1 MTLKMRTFAP
11 LTLLLLSLG
20 IDLHQPAS
28 TVGNSDQ
35 MHSNIRPPLWS
46 ARLLLWPARSPV

>member
-20 IDLHQPAS
+20 VEMHQPAS
-28 TVGNSDQ
+28 TAGKDSQVQ
-35 MHSNIRPPLWS
+35 SNPRPSLWS
-46 ARLLLWPARSPV
+46 ARSALSIARAPI

>member
-20 IDLHQPAS
+20 VELHQPAS
-28 TVGNSDQ
+28 TTGEDNQ
-35 MHSNIRPPLWS
+35 AQTNPRPSLWS
-46 ARLLLWPARSPV
+46 AKSALSIARAPI

>member
-20 IDLHQPAS
+20 VDMHQPAS
-28 TVGNSDQ
+28 TAGETDQVQSDP
-35 MHSNIRPPLWS
+35 HPALWS
-46 ARLLLWPARSPV
+46 ARSALWIARSPI

>member
-20 IDLHQPAS
+20 VEMHQPAS
-28 TVGNSDQ
+28 TAGKDSQVQ
-35 MHSNIRPPLWS
+35 SNPRPSLWS
-46 ARLLLWPARSPV
+46 AKSALSIARAPL